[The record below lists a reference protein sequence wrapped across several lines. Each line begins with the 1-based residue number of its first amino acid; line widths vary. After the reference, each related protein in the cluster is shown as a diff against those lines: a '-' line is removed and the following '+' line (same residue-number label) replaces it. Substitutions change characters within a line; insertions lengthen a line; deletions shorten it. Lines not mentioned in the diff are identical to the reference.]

1 MLWASFT
8 IPRSKLG
15 EAQEPAAL
23 SGQRIYV
30 MCPERSRSNPG
41 PPPSHVYPK
50 NIQKEATDSPDH
62 MPRAPGTESW
72 RQIQSITFWRRTL
85 STSRSGFPS
94 LVHKILNSLI
104 WWRKQQP
111 AVFWLIHLSRVQ
123 EKAANICEIRA
134 LTPQNS
140 HSKETRAEL

>member
-1 MLWASFT
+1 
-8 IPRSKLG
+8 
-15 EAQEPAAL
+15 
-23 SGQRIYV
+23 
-30 MCPERSRSNPG
+30 MCPESSRSNPG

-62 MPRAPGTESW
+62 MPRAPGTESL
-72 RQIQSITFWRRTL
+72 RHLCSV
-85 STSRSGFPS
+85 FPS
-94 LVHKILNSLI
+94 LVHKILNVLI